1 MLPEL
6 RANAV
11 RVLQNTEE
19 HHTTHCHPA
28 SRAPLQQKSAHLR
41 VVVNVHY
48 IDRSVAVTHEK
59 KSVLFRLQDLQKVN
73 VGATI
78 NKNKIFELQTNE
90 KEKKRKECFLL
101 RLAGNS
107 ED

>member
-1 MLPEL
+1 M
-6 RANAV
+6 
-11 RVLQNTEE
+11 
-19 HHTTHCHPA
+19 
-28 SRAPLQQKSAHLR
+28 
-41 VVVNVHY
+41 
-48 IDRSVAVTHEK
+48 AVTHEK